1 MKERKKM
8 KLTDN
13 NKATRAEYE
22 IVFEDLHDGEV
33 FYCDEVVYMK
43 LSDDVQSMGG
53 CSMICNAVSL
63 SDGSLASFA
72 DDEAVGRFGEE
83 PELIYDTNT
92 VRYTE

>member
-1 MKERKKM
+1 M

-13 NKATRAEYE
+13 KKAKKAEHK
-22 IVFEDLHDGEV
+22 IGFADIHDGEV
-33 FYCDEVVYMK
+33 FYCDEVVYIK
-43 LSDDVQSMGG
+43 LEDDVQSIGG
-53 CSMICNAVSL
+53 CSIVYNAVSL

>member
-1 MKERKKM
+1 M
-8 KLTDN
+8 KLTDTK
-13 NKATRAEYE
+13 KAIRAKYE

-63 SDGSLASFA
+63 SNGSPASF
-72 DDEAVGRFGEE
+72 DQNDNVGRFSTE

-92 VRYTE
+92 IRYTE